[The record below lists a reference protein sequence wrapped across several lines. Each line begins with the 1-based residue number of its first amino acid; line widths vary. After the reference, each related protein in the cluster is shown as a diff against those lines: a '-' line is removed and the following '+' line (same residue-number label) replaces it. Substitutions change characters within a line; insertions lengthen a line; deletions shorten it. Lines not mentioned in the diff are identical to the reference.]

1 MSEPKSQ
8 ERGRSVVLV
17 LCAALAAIGLL
28 VLLAEPIGY
37 RATKGRLRALREAT
51 PTEAQMAEL
60 MKPGRLV
67 AELVTPAVVGIST
80 ESELRFGPES
90 GSPAPAADPESA
102 PPARDP
108 FELPRTDGDNTPDA
122 EGSAPPDTEKRDPAV
137 DETGPSLVRE
147 SVGSGFIIDA
157 DRGHIITN
165 AHVVAGTSRVEVRL
179 ADGRVTTAEVL
190 GLDPE
195 SDLAVLRISLDRLHA
210 VPWGSSSGM
219 AVGDEVYA
227 AGSPFGLDG
236 TFSKGIISALNR
248 PRDATL
254 EESSDTFLQ
263 TDALI
268 TPGSSGGPLVNLRGE
283 VIGINTAM
291 ATHVGAFE
299 GVGFAI
305 PARRARELV
314 PDLIEG
320 GPAQL
325 GVWVGSVSVW
335 RDEARR
341 LGWTEP
347 YGALVTDLIKGRA
360 GEAAGLKE
368 GDVILAFNGARI
380 GVIEQLGAATAAL
393 TPGTEVTLHVWREG
407 KEFDL
412 PLTLGRRY
420 AP

>member
-1 MSEPKSQ
+1 ML
-8 ERGRSVVLV
+8 LV

-51 PTEAQMAEL
+51 PTEDQMAEL

-80 ESELRFGPES
+80 ESVLRLETGSDGPDR
-90 GSPAPAADPESA
+90 AAEPDA
-102 PPARDP
+102 QPPARDP
-108 FELPRTDGDNTPDA
+108 FDLPRTDGDDASGA
-122 EGSAPPDTEKRDPAV
+122 EGSSSPDSETPDPPSAGLP
-137 DETGPSLVRE
+137 PSLVRE

-157 DRGHIITN
+157 DRGHIVTN
-165 AHVVAGTSRVEVRL
+165 AHVVAGADKVEVRL
-179 ADGRVTTAEVL
+179 TDGRVTTAKVL

-210 VPWGSSSGM
+210 VPWGNSAGL

-227 AGSPFGLDG
+227 VGSPFGLDG
-236 TFSKGIISALNR
+236 TFSKGIVSALNR
-248 PRDATL
+248 PREEASG
-254 EESSDTFLQ
+254 ESSDTFVQ

-291 ATHVGAFE
+291 ATHIGDFE

-305 PARRARELV
+305 PASRARAVV

-325 GVWVGSVSVW
+325 GVWVGSVAVW
-335 RDEARR
+335 REESLR
-341 LGWTEP
+341 LGWAKP

-360 GEAAGLKE
+360 GEAAGLME
-368 GDVILAFNGARI
+368 GDVILGFNGTRI
-380 GVIEQLGAATAAL
+380 DVMEQLGAATAAL
-393 TPGTEVTLHVWREG
+393 TPGTEVTLHLWRAG
-407 KEFDL
+407 KELDL

-420 AP
+420 DP